1 MNATEKLA
9 ATYLRLNG
17 FLLLPHF
24 TIFTGQQHSH
34 IDLIGLHPMNGIE
47 RVGDMVLLKDGT
59 LFQTIAE
66 NFHLYPEQN
75 LIGIVAEVKTNQDV
89 EEPSPEK
96 LNYAGCFLG
105 NANAVPICFTDAT
118 PGMEIRNGTILIGL
132 NYAFNWIMERINW
145 MEQRRNRL
153 SKGGSWNWSEEF
165 LSEIL
170 VFRQLGFYRE

>member
-1 MNATEKLA
+1 MNTTEKLA

-34 IDLIGLHPMNGIE
+34 IDLIGLHPMNGVE
-47 RVGDMVLLKDGT
+47 RAGELALPKDDD
-59 LFQTIAE
+59 LFDTIR
-66 NFHLYPEQN
+66 NNYGLNPEHN

-96 LNYAGCFLG
+96 LNYAGRFLG
-105 NANAVPICFTDAT
+105 NANLVPICFTDRI
-118 PGMEIRNGTILIGL
+118 PDIQILNGTILIGL
-132 NYAFNWIMERINW
+132 NYTFNWIMYRINW

-153 SKGGSWNWSEEF
+153 SKEGSWNWSEDF
-165 LSEIL
+165 LADIL
-170 VFRQLGFYRE
+170 IFKQLGFYRE